1 MIYIVGF
8 LAQLLFSA
16 RLLLQWIMSEKA
28 KKVVSPSIFWKLSL
42 LGAYLL
48 FIYGWLRDDFAIILG
63 QLISYYI
70 YIWNLNKK
78 ESWQKLPALIRYIL
92 ALTPVVAV
100 LFMLKDARGFVEQF
114 FLNEN
119 IPLWLLLFGSMGQ
132 IIFTLRFVYQW
143 VYSMKKNESLLP
155 LGFWLISLT
164 GSLIIV
170 AYALYRRPC
179 FDFRTVNGTGR
190 ILPEHLFASK
200 GKRIKRNGNLC
211 TYSVLPEQ
219 MYLLRFLLGGFGA
232 L

>member
-78 ESWQKLPALIRYIL
+78 ESWQKMPALIRYIL

-170 AYALYRRPC
+170 AYALYRRDP
-179 FDFRTVNGTGR
+179 VLILGQSTG
-190 ILPEHLFASK
+190 LVVYC
-200 GKRIKRNGNLC
+200 RNI
-211 TYSVLPEQ
+211 
-219 MYLLRFLLGGFGA
+219 YLLRRERV
-232 L
+232 

>member
-78 ESWQKLPALIRYIL
+78 ESWKKLPALIRYIL
-92 ALTPVVAV
+92 ALTPVAAIV
-100 LFMLKDARGFVEQF
+100 FMLKDAGEFVGQF
-114 FLNEN
+114 FMNED
-119 IPLWLLLFGSMGQ
+119 IPLWLLLFGSIGQ
-132 IIFTLRFVYQW
+132 VIFTLRFVYQW

-170 AYALYRRPC
+170 AYALYRKDP
-179 FDFRTVNGTGR
+179 VLILGQSTG
-190 ILPEHLFASK
+190 LVVYS
-200 GKRIKRNGNLC
+200 RNI
-211 TYSVLPEQ
+211 
-219 MYLLRFLLGGFGA
+219 YLLRKERG
-232 L
+232 